1 MLATTPAGSPGRMK
15 NNEGNNEDGMRKEE
29 RVNLDVITVPRASSL
44 LFCLVGDIGILRMG
58 VGNLNDLSVSKREI
72 FSEDG

>member
-1 MLATTPAGSPGRMK
+1 MDVCK
-15 NNEGNNEDGMRKEE
+15 IENGNNEDGMRKEE
-29 RVNLDVITVPRASSL
+29 RVNSDVITVPRASSL

-58 VGNLNDLSVSKREI
+58 VGNLNDLSASKREI

>member
-1 MLATTPAGSPGRMK
+1 MDVCEIE
-15 NNEGNNEDGMRKEE
+15 NGNNEDGMRKEE
-29 RVNLDVITVPRASSL
+29 RVNSDVITVPRASSL

-58 VGNLNDLSVSKREI
+58 VGNDLSASKREI